1 MECLY
6 VRGTQSVLV
15 TFMLDCRVELVDY
28 KSQKGRQSLITVQS
42 TVNSLIVSFV
52 CTLESGLLIDQ
63 LFNSVLN

>member
-1 MECLY
+1 
-6 VRGTQSVLV
+6 
-15 TFMLDCRVELVDY
+15 MLDCRVELVDY
-28 KSQKGRQSLITVQS
+28 KSQKGRQSLITVLS